1 MGRYYNIGSQEGKF
15 WFGIQPTEDL
25 LEFSTK
31 QGENLLELKT
41 ISRYSKLNKYKQK
54 LTTLKGEF
62 IREFHIS
69 YSFFMAKIDEKGYL
83 IASNDAETNTKKW
96 ARMSRLASL
105 ISLGTKI
112 INELELVKDDVF
124 CEGEW

>member
-1 MGRYYNIGSQEGKF
+1 MGRYYNIGNQEGKF
-15 WFGIQPTEDL
+15 WFGIQPTDDL
-25 LEFSTK
+25 LEFSTT
-31 QGENLLELKT
+31 QGENLHELKT

-96 ARMSRLASL
+96 ARMTRLASL